1 MVCVFGKATVWNN
14 IKQISQLGRWIIP
27 FPRQPADI
35 NDEFQKAELTNRKQ
49 FSPGFLVYSYPFKT
63 RQRRT
68 SISMK
73 QTYYKII
80 DKIFK
85 IVCGFLMESVY
96 ECILKTCI
104 SLLSLSLL
112 LLPLDFFF
120 RSDIL
125 NCTRAQKKN
134 DVMCQWCCCE
144 LFCVFQHSHMEYIIY
159 YHRSF
164 RFFGWYNKHSGPQKV
179 MGILP
184 FN

>member
-14 IKQISQLGRWIIP
+14 IKEISQLGRWIIP

-35 NDEFQKAELTNRKQ
+35 NDAFQKAELTNRKQ
-49 FSPGFLVYSYPFKT
+49 FSPGFLVYSYPFKI

-68 SISMK
+68 SISMR

-120 RSDIL
+120 QKWYLELYQSPKKEWCNVSVMLLWTFLCLSTFLDGIHNIL
-125 NCTRAQKKN
+125 SQK
-134 DVMCQWCCCE
+134 
-144 LFCVFQHSHMEYIIY
+144 L
-159 YHRSF
+159 
-164 RFFGWYNKHSGPQKV
+164 
-179 MGILP
+179 
-184 FN
+184 